1 MSRSRTLTKTIAIE
15 PAVHNKLAELR
26 EAYKLRTLNDV
37 IVKVL
42 DAHVRNAPT
51 RTIP

>member
-15 PAVHNKLAELR
+15 PAVHTKLTELR

-37 IVKVL
+37 LITVL
-42 DAHVRNAPT
+42 NAHAANA
-51 RTIP
+51 